1 MRHRRAGRR
10 LNRTTEHRIAMTRN
24 MMTSLVE
31 EERIRTTLPKAK
43 EVRRHFEKL
52 ITTSKN
58 NTLHARRKV
67 AGILRTPSSVKKIME
82 VIGPRY
88 IDRPGGYTRILK
100 LPPRPGDS
108 ADMAILELVDRDTSK
123 EDARRETRQKKEEDK
138 PES

>member
-1 MRHRRAGRR
+1 
-10 LNRTTEHRIAMTRN
+10 
-24 MMTSLVE
+24 
-31 EERIRTTLPKAK
+31 
-43 EVRRHFEKL
+43 
-52 ITTSKN
+52 
-58 NTLHARRKV
+58 
-67 AGILRTPSSVKKIME
+67 ME